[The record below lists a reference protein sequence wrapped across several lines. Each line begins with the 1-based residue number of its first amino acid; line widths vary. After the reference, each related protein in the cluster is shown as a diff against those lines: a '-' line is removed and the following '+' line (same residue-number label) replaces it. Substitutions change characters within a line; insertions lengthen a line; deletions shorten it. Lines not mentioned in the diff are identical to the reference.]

1 MANTQFLDE
10 HGLEALVRQ
19 IKNTFTRLDGKND
32 VTGQQTFNEGIKIA
46 ETKGVVAAKN
56 GASNIVWATDGSKF
70 DLSDYAALVAD
81 NYPFGIS
88 SFSSNK
94 PSVIEVSTT
103 PISPVLTWDYKN
115 EKKHTVT
122 EQKVAYG
129 TTTKTVPVGT
139 KTLSWDPIDISS
151 HKTISF
157 TLTAKADEGAK
168 SDYKT
173 TSIIT
178 VHKRYSGAL
187 NTPDAPTSF
196 AGLTAISTL
205 QNSAYGDIT
214 VTTNNQ
220 HPCYLY
226 PKYMKPDTL
235 KIYDQNNFDVTGDFL
250 EKETTIDG
258 VDYICRILKNS
269 NTLTGFIY
277 HFKNN

>member
-1 MANTQFLDE
+1 MANTEFLDKS
-10 HGLEALVRQ
+10 GLETLIGQ
-19 IKNTFTRLDGKND
+19 IKNTFTRLDGKNA

-46 ETKGVVAAKN
+46 EAKGIVAAQN
-56 GASNIVWATDGSKF
+56 AASNVVWATDGTKF

-81 NYPFGIS
+81 KYPFGIS

-94 PSVIEVSTT
+94 SSVIEVSTT

-115 EKKHTVT
+115 KKHTIT
-122 EQKVAYG
+122 EQKVASG
-129 TTTKTVPVGT
+129 STTKTVPVGT
-139 KTLSWDPIDISS
+139 KILTWDPIDISS

-168 SDYKT
+168 SDNKT
-173 TSIIT
+173 ISITT

-187 NTPDAPTSF
+187 DTIDAPTSF
-196 AGLTAISTL
+196 AGLTAINTL
-205 QNSAYGDIT
+205 QNSAYSDIT
-214 VTTNNQ
+214 VTTKNQ

-226 PKYMKPDTL
+226 PKYMKPTTL

>member
-10 HGLEALVRQ
+10 HGLETLVRQ
-19 IKNTFTRLDGKND
+19 IKNTFTRLDGKNT

-81 NYPFGIS
+81 KYPFGIS

-103 PISPVLTWDYKN
+103 PISPVLTWNYKN
-115 EKKHTVT
+115 EKHTVT

-129 TTTKTVPVGT
+129 STTKTVPVGT

-168 SDYKT
+168 SDTKSV
-173 TSIIT
+173 SINV
-178 VHKRYSGAL
+178 VHKRYYGVL
-187 NTPDAPTSF
+187 NSTDVPTSF
-196 AGLTAISTL
+196 TGLTACSTL
-205 QNSAYGDIT
+205 KTTASENIT
-214 VTTNNQ
+214 VTLNNQ
-220 HPCYLY
+220 HACYMY
-226 PKYMKPDTL
+226 PSYMTDINTIK
-235 KIYDQNNFDVTGDFL
+235 DQNNFSMNDSFVKKT
-250 EKETTIDG
+250 TTING
-258 VDYICRILKNS
+258 VGYTCWIQKDAASASNFTLKFS
-269 NTLTGFIY
+269 
-277 HFKNN
+277 

>member
-10 HGLEALVRQ
+10 HGLRTLVGQ
-19 IKNTFTRLDGKND
+19 IKNTFTRLDGKNA

-46 ETKGVVAAKN
+46 EAKGVVAAQN

-81 NYPFGIS
+81 KYPFGIS

-103 PISPVLTWDYKN
+103 PISPVLTWNYKN
-115 EKKHTVT
+115 EKHTVT
-122 EQKVAYG
+122 EQKVKSG
-129 TTTKTVPVGT
+129 DTTKTVPVGT
-139 KTLSWDPIDISS
+139 KTLTWDPIDISS

>member
-10 HGLEALVRQ
+10 HGLQTLVGQ
-19 IKNTFTRLDGKND
+19 IKKTFTRLDGKNA

-46 ETKGVVAAKN
+46 EAKGIVAAQN

-81 NYPFGIS
+81 KYPFGIS
-88 SFSSNK
+88 SFNSNK

-103 PISPVLTWDYKN
+103 PISPVLTWNYKN
-115 EKKHTVT
+115 EKHTVT

-129 TTTKTVPVGT
+129 STTKTVPVGT
-139 KTLSWDPIDISS
+139 KTLTWDPIDISS

-168 SDYKT
+168 SDSKT

-187 NTPDAPTSF
+187 NTTDVPTSF

-226 PKYMKPDTL
+226 PKYMKPATL

>member
-10 HGLEALVRQ
+10 HGLQTLVGQ
-19 IKNTFTRLDGKND
+19 IKKTFTRLDGKNA

-46 ETKGVVAAKN
+46 EAKGIVAAQN

-81 NYPFGIS
+81 KYPFGIS

-103 PISPVLTWDYKN
+103 PISPVLTWNYKN
-115 EKKHTVT
+115 EKHTVT
-122 EQKVAYG
+122 EQKVASG
-129 TTTKTVPVGT
+129 STTKTVPVGT
-139 KTLSWDPIDISS
+139 KTLTWDPIDISS

-157 TLTAKADEGAK
+157 TLTAKADKGSK
-168 SDYKT
+168 SDT
-173 TSIIT
+173 TSVSI
-178 VHKRYSGAL
+178 VL
-187 NTPDAPTSF
+187 NSTDAPTSF

-205 QNSAYGDIT
+205 QNSAYDDIT

>member
-10 HGLEALVRQ
+10 HGLETLVRQ
-19 IKNTFTRLDGKND
+19 IKNTFTRLDGKNA
-32 VTGQQTFNEGIKIA
+32 VTGQQTFNEGIKIT

-70 DLSDYAALVAD
+70 DLSDYADLIAEKF
-81 NYPFGIS
+81 PFRIS
-88 SFSSNK
+88 SFSTNINSGI
-94 PSVIEVSTT
+94 IEVSTT
-103 PISPVLTWDYKN
+103 PISPILTWGYQN
-115 EKKHTVT
+115 EKHTVT

-129 TTTKTVPVGT
+129 STTKTVPVGT
-139 KTLSWDPIDISS
+139 KTLTWDPIDISS

-168 SDYKT
+168 SDSKT
-173 TSIIT
+173 TSITT

-187 NTPDAPTSF
+187 NTTDAPTSF

-226 PKYMKPDTL
+226 PKYMKPATL
-235 KIYDQNNFDVTGDFL
+235 KIYDQNNFDVTEDFL

>member
-1 MANTQFLDE
+1 MANANFLDQK
-10 HGLEALVRQ
+10 GLETLVGQ
-19 IKNTFTRLDGKND
+19 IKNTFTRLDGKNP

-46 ETKGVVAAKN
+46 ESKGVVAATN
-56 GASNIVWATDGSKF
+56 AAPNVVWATDGTKF

-81 NYPFGIS
+81 KYPFGIS

-103 PISPVLTWDYKN
+103 PISPVLTWSYKN
-115 EKKHTVT
+115 EKHTIT
-122 EQKVAYG
+122 EQKVASG
-129 TTTKTVPVGT
+129 ATTKTVPVGT
-139 KTLSWDPIDISS
+139 KTLPWDPIDISS

-168 SDYKT
+168 SDSKT
-173 TSIIT
+173 TSITI

-187 NTPDAPTSF
+187 NTTDVPTSF

-205 QNSAYGDIT
+205 QNSAYSDIT

-226 PKYMKPDTL
+226 PKYMKPTTL
-235 KIYDQNNFDVTGDFL
+235 KIYDQNNFDVTEDFL